1 MSNVNASEY
10 NVKYTGKEKAVAFIT
25 DDGSPFSTAII
36 GITYPFSDYSVY
48 RSAENDQNVF
58 EYILDGSGEVRLNGS
73 WSSVRAGDMYI
84 LREGEPHFYRADPK
98 TPWKKLWINYAS
110 DYISEFFTAYR
121 VKSGIY
127 RSESA
132 KPYFDRL
139 YEYTRLHPADRN
151 TCFDIADCVHKI
163 IEAAAKNS
171 GDPISDE
178 YRIKEALNASIYK
191 KLNLDE
197 LSESLHIS
205 KSNIIR
211 SFRSKYGT
219 TPYEYLI
226 SLKITAAKALLKDT
240 LMTVKEIS
248 ERLQITDEHY
258 FSTVFLKKTGMRPR
272 AYRVTVTGDKPRKA

>member
-1 MSNVNASEY
+1 MSNVNASEF
-10 NVKYTGKEKAVAFIT
+10 NVKYTGKEKAVVFIT

-58 EYILDGSGEVRLNGS
+58 EYILEGSGEVLLNGS
-73 WSSVRAGDMYI
+73 WRSVQAGDMYI

-110 DYISEFFTAYR
+110 DYISAFFTSYR

-127 RSESA
+127 RSETVR
-132 KPYFDRL
+132 PYFDRL
-139 YEYTRLHPADRN
+139 YGYTKLRSADRN
-151 TCFDIADCVHKI
+151 TCFDIADGVHKI
-163 IEAAAKNS
+163 IEAAAIND
-171 GDPISDE
+171 GTPISDE
-178 YRIKEALNASIYK
+178 YRIKEALNAAIYK
-191 KLNLDE
+191 KLSLDE

-211 SFRSKYGT
+211 IFRSKYGS

-258 FSTVFLKKTGMRPR
+258 FSTVFLKKVGMRPR
-272 AYRVTVTGDKPRKA
+272 AYRAAVTNSGSDKL